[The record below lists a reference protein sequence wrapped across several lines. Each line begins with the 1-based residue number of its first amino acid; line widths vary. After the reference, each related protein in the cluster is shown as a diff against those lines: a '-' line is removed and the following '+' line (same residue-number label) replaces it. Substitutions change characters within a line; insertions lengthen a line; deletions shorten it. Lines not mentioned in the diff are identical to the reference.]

1 MKKKY
6 KVLSLLKK
14 IKKNNLVSSLGT
26 LNNEKKKLEKI
37 NLELNE
43 LLTSSALKTGE
54 IFFSSQLKN
63 SSSFRQNLSEK
74 IEISRN
80 RENHIDKE
88 ISGYIGQIAKI
99 DKQQEIVQKK
109 IQEDIII
116 KQNEKEIRENQ
127 NFKIKNTL

>member
-1 MKKKY
+1 MK
-6 KVLSLLKK
+6 
-14 IKKNNLVSSLGT
+14 
-26 LNNEKKKLEKI
+26 KKKLEKI

>member
-88 ISGYIGQIAKI
+88 ISGYIGQIRK
-99 DKQQEIVQKK
+99 
-109 IQEDIII
+109 
-116 KQNEKEIRENQ
+116 
-127 NFKIKNTL
+127 